1 MATQNRTPAFHP
13 ERGIALVT
21 ALLVLMLVSVVGLT
35 MMTSTVGERQIASN
49 VHTARGALVS
59 ADAGIRTMEQF
70 LANRGRDSLNARIAM
85 YAGVGPILQNP
96 GTIFPNG
103 AITSSS
109 TNPPYATSATVQLLN
124 TSINPDSQLYFYRY
138 TINSTGQFGLA
149 GRRQV
154 QSTGV
159 LRVSANRATFA
170 QYLMWTQAFT
180 TGSGGSI
187 WFTSDSRFDGKV
199 HTNGKFRFAYQPYFE
214 DEVTSVDGRAFFYN
228 QGNPL
233 DLAANFNGSIDV
245 PQFFGGFTRNHPS
258 IPMPTNSYNQQS
270 AALGLTPT
278 GSAPSNSTINST
290 LGTGAG
296 SGAVPNGIYVVTNP
310 APSGGTP
317 AANGSTMTGGLYI
330 QGTANEVRCTADT
343 TNNRQIIRVTQ
354 GGTIK
359 TITIDRAAN
368 TTTLVV
374 GATTRTYTGVPAGIT
389 YCNGAISDLR
399 GPDRASGTT
408 PPALVDGHQM
418 LVAATQDITIQR
430 DITVEN
436 FDSGQGVLGIFSS
449 GGDVRIGTSA
459 PNNMYLDAYI
469 MATGGGSSGQGEFA
483 VDSYNSGSPRGTF
496 HLRGGVVQ
504 QYYGPFFTFNSS
516 GTLQTGFARDFRYD
530 GRGLVPPY
538 YPSIP
543 LFVQTNLPTAR
554 TLAWKEM

>member
-1 MATQNRTPAFHP
+1 MATPHRTPAKHP

-21 ALLVLMLVSVVGLT
+21 ALLVLMLLSVVGLT
-35 MMTSTVGERQIASN
+35 MMTSAVGERQISSN

-85 YAGVGPILQNP
+85 YSGVGPIITNP
-96 GTIFPNG
+96 GTIYPNG

-109 TNPPYATSATVQLLN
+109 TNPPYSTSATIALLN
-124 TSINPDSQLYFYRY
+124 TSINPDSQLYFFRY
-138 TINSTGQFGLA
+138 TINSTGQFGQA

-180 TGSGGSI
+180 TASGGSI

-214 DEVTSVDGRAFFYN
+214 DEVTSVDGRAWFYN
-228 QGNPL
+228 RGNPV
-233 DLAANFNGSIDV
+233 DLAANFNGTIDV
-245 PQFFGGFTRNHPS
+245 PQFFGGFTRNHPA
-258 IPMPTNSYNQQS
+258 IPMPTNSYNQQA
-270 AALGLTPT
+270 AALGLSPT
-278 GSAPSNSTINST
+278 GSAPPNSTINSI

-296 SGAVPNGIYVVTNP
+296 AGAVPNGIYVVTN
-310 APSGGTP
+310 AGGIDP
-317 AANGSTMTGGLYI
+317 PNGSAMTGGLYI
-330 QGTANEVRCTADT
+330 QGSANEVRCTADT

-354 GGTIK
+354 GSTVR

-368 TTTLVV
+368 STTVV
-374 GATTRTYTGVPAGIT
+374 TGSTTRTYVGVPAGIT
-389 YCNGAISDLR
+389 YCNGGINDLR
-399 GPDRASGTT
+399 GPDRSSGTT

-418 LVAATQDITIQR
+418 LVAATNDIVIQR
-430 DITVEN
+430 DLTVEN
-436 FDSGQGVLGIFSS
+436 FDNGQAVLGIFSS

-459 PNNMYLDAYI
+459 PSNMYLDAYV
-469 MATGGGSSGQGEFA
+469 MATGGGASGEGEFR
-483 VDSYNSGSPRGTF
+483 VDNYNSGSPRGTF

-516 GTLQTGFARDFRYD
+516 GVLQTGFARDFRYD
-530 GRGLVPPY
+530 GRGVVPPF
-538 YPSIP
+538 YPTIP